1 MVFCAEVPKPIE
13 DGVVSEVSRVGPL
26 MGFLSA
32 TLWVVIIFKH
42 SRLIE
47 AVDIVKLNPKYSKAL
62 WPRLPHKIA
71 QDIVNSCSECIQS
84 SVWSQH

>member
-1 MVFCAEVPKPIE
+1 MVFCAEAPKPIK
-13 DGVVSEVSRVGPL
+13 DGVVSEVSRVGPS
-26 MGFLSA
+26 MGLSA

-47 AVDIVKLNPKYSKAL
+47 AVVKLDPKYSNAL
-62 WPRLPHKIA
+62 WPRLPRKIA